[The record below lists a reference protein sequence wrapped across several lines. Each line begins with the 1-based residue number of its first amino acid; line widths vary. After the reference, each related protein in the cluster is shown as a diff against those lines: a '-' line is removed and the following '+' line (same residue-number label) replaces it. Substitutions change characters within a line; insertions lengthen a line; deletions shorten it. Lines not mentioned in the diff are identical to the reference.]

1 MTLNLIDIKSEYAKD
16 KDLKQGDVELFMT
29 WVNKQPHLPKINELQ
44 AILFLQSCYYSNEA
58 AKTALDTYFT
68 VKALCPEMFGNR
80 NPLTGPMKET
90 IHVSV
95 MTPLPKETPD
105 GSTIFF
111 VKLTDTTPDK
121 YIFVDQC
128 RYFDMI
134 SMLHLYQKGTSKGH
148 LIVFDM
154 KGISFPHLAKLGPIT
169 MKKLLFYLQD
179 ALPVRLKG
187 LHFVNIVPFMDK
199 ILALMRPFMK
209 KELMD
214 VLFLHTTVDE
224 LFKYVP
230 QDCLPQEYGGSVEAV
245 PILHE
250 KIKGDLRNNTA
261 LFEWEETQKVDES
274 KRPGKPKNIGD
285 IFGVEGTFK
294 KLEID

>member
-1 MTLNLIDIKSEYAKD
+1 
-16 KDLKQGDVELFMT
+16 
-29 WVNKQPHLPKINELQ
+29 
-44 AILFLQSCYYSNEA
+44 
-58 AKTALDTYFT
+58 
-68 VKALCPEMFGNR
+68 
-80 NPLTGPMKET
+80 
-90 IHVSV
+90 

-214 VLFLHTTVDE
+214 VV
-224 LFKYVP
+224 
-230 QDCLPQEYGGSVEAV
+230 
-245 PILHE
+245 IM
-250 KIKGDLRNNTA
+250 
-261 LFEWEETQKVDES
+261 
-274 KRPGKPKNIGD
+274 
-285 IFGVEGTFK
+285 
-294 KLEID
+294 